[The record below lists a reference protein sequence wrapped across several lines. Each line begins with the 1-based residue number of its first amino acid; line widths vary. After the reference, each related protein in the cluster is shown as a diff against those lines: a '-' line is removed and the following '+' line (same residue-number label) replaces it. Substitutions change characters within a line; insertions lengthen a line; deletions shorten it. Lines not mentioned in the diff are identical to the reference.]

1 MPDSVNLQCSRST
14 SQPSHR
20 SAEDPT
26 SRPAPELME
35 TAAIPESDSDDEV
48 PNSQPATKKRKVE
61 PKDLPPSLRVLAI
74 GAADDYDISEQFD

>member
-1 MPDSVNLQCSRST
+1 
-14 SQPSHR
+14 
-20 SAEDPT
+20 
-26 SRPAPELME
+26 ME